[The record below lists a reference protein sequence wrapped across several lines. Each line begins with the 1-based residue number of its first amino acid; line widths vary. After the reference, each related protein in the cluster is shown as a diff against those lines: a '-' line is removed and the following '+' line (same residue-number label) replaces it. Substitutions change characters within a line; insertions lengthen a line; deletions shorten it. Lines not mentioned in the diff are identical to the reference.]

1 MTTTP
6 GGIQDLDGFMDYLVH
21 VRHVSPNT
29 AEAYA
34 RDLLDFT
41 AFLEHRWGTGR
52 SCDWAAVDY
61 PVVRGFLAHLGRQAF
76 EKSTVARK
84 LSALRALFRYLVAT
98 GKSQLNP
105 AALAASPKRA
115 AHLPEV
121 LHDYELAALLE
132 TPDTQ
137 TPLGLR
143 DRAILEL
150 FYATGVR
157 LAELHALNLDDPRFE
172 SRSIRVLG
180 KRKKERLVFFGEP
193 AEDALRAYLHS
204 SRPVLLSA
212 RRGEGVEPA
221 LFLNRLGGRLSRE
234 GIARRVRAHVLD
246 AAVMHRISPHALR
259 HTFATHLLD
268 NGADLRAIQELL
280 GHENL
285 ATTGIYTHVS
295 AERLRRSYNQAHPLA
310 DRREP

>member
-1 MTTTP
+1 MTGQT
-6 GGIQDLDGFMDYLVH
+6 GGVQALDGFLDYLVH
-21 VRHVSPNT
+21 VRRVSPNT

-41 AFLEHRWGTGR
+41 EFLEHLWGPPR
-52 SCDWAAVDY
+52 ACDWPAVDY
-61 PVVRGFLAHLGRQAF
+61 TVVRSYLAHLSRRAL
-76 EKSTVARK
+76 EKTTVARK
-84 LSALRALFRYLVAT
+84 LTALRALFRYLVAT
-98 GKSQLNP
+98 GDVQANP
-105 AALAASPKRA
+105 AALAASPKKA
-115 AHLPEV
+115 AHLPEI

-137 TPLGLR
+137 TPLGIR

-157 LAELHALNLDDPRFE
+157 LSELHALNVDDLRFE

-180 KRKKERLVFFGEP
+180 KRNKERLVFFGEP
-193 AEDALRAYLHS
+193 AADALREYLES
-204 SRPVLLSA
+204 ARPVLLAA
-212 RRGEGVEPA
+212 RVGAGEEPA
-221 LFLNRLGGRLSRE
+221 LFLNRFGGRLSKE
-234 GIARRVRAHVLD
+234 GIARRVRRHVLD
-246 AAVMHRISPHALR
+246 AAVMHRVSPHALR

-280 GHENL
+280 GHVNL

-295 AERLRRSYNQAHPLA
+295 AERLRRSYDQAHPLA
-310 DRREP
+310 DRQEK